1 MAKKKTSTKTSPEE
15 WAKWEEN
22 QRRLYELAERRLKE
36 VAARATAA
44 DHKPEPA

>member
-1 MAKKKTSTKTSPEE
+1 MAKKKRTKTSPEQ

-36 VAARATAA
+36 DAARAKASERRT
-44 DHKPEPA
+44 EPA

>member
-1 MAKKKTSTKTSPEE
+1 MAKKKRTKTSPEQ

-36 VAARATAA
+36 VAARGEASERRV
-44 DHKPEPA
+44 EPA

>member
-1 MAKKKTSTKTSPEE
+1 MAKKKRTKTSPEQ

-36 VAARATAA
+36 IASRATAA
-44 DHKPEPA
+44 DHKPESA